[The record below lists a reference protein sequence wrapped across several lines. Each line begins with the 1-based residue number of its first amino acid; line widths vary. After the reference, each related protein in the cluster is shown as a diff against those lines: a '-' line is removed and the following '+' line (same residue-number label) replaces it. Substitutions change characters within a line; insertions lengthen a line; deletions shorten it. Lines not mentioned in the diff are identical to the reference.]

1 MTIAIP
7 LHLLAAVIWVGG
19 MFFAYMSLRPV
30 AATLFEPPVRLTM
43 WCHVFSRFFPWVWI
57 SVVALLATGFWI
69 IKIFGGMGAVGIHI
83 HIMLLLGIIMILI
96 FMHLFFSPYKK
107 LKRAVT
113 SEDWQAA
120 SAALNTIRHLIAVNL
135 IFGLIVVAIASGGR
149 YL

>member
-1 MTIAIP
+1 
-7 LHLLAAVIWVGG
+7 
-19 MFFAYMSLRPV
+19 
-30 AATLFEPPVRLTM
+30 
-43 WCHVFSRFFPWVWI
+43 
-57 SVVALLATGFWI
+57 
-69 IKIFGGMGAVGIHI
+69 MGAVGIHI

-120 SAALNTIRHLIAVNL
+120 SAALNTIHHLIAINL
-135 IFGLIVVAIASGGR
+135 SFGLIVVVIASGGR

>member
-1 MTIAIP
+1 MLAIT

-120 SAALNTIRHLIAVNL
+120 SAALNTIRHLIAINL
-135 IFGLIVVAIASGGR
+135 SFGLIVVVIASGGR